1 MFNKIAAFLGIRN
14 ARRDNVNTQTILIV
28 DDNPTDLALIKKT
41 VEKLGHRAVTAV
53 NGSEGYEIARTQL
66 PDLILSDCRM
76 PEMDGVAMCRL
87 LKDDETT
94 KAIPIVFLTG
104 VDSPKT
110 VIDCFDLGV
119 NNYLCKPIRPKLLT
133 AQNETIFKECLAA

>member
-14 ARRDNVNTQTILIV
+14 ARRDNVNTRTILIV

-133 AQNETIFKECLAA
+133 AQIETIFKECLAA

>member
-1 MFNKIAAFLGIRN
+1 MFDKIAALLRIRRGGQRG
-14 ARRDNVNTQTILIV
+14 AKKQTILIV
-28 DDNPTDLALIKKT
+28 DDNPVDLALIRKT
-41 VEKLGHRAVTAV
+41 VEKLGHRAITAV
-53 NGSEGYEIARTQL
+53 NGAQGYEIASSQR

-94 KAIPIVFLTG
+94 KDIPIVFLTG

-133 AQNETIFKECLAA
+133 AQIETFFKECLAV

>member
-1 MFNKIAAFLGIRN
+1 MFDKIAAFLRIRGG
-14 ARRDNVNTQTILIV
+14 RQKSTKRQTILIV
-28 DDNPTDLALIKKT
+28 DDNPVDLALIKKT

-53 NGSEGYEIARTQL
+53 NGSEGYEIARNQKL
-66 PDLILSDCRM
+66 DLILSDCRM

-110 VIDCFDLGV
+110 VIDCFDLGI
-119 NNYLCKPIRPKLLT
+119 NNYLCKPIRPKLLK
-133 AQNETIFKECLAA
+133 AQIETIFKECLVT

>member
-133 AQNETIFKECLAA
+133 AQIETIFKECLAA

>member
-94 KAIPIVFLTG
+94 KSIPIVFLTG

-133 AQNETIFKECLAA
+133 AQIETIFKECLAA